1 MNTFRGL
8 GVAMVTPFDADHN
21 VDCSAL
27 RNLTR
32 HLINGGVDYLVVMG
46 TTGESVTLDENEKA
60 LVLETVIDENAG
72 EIPVVLGLGGND
84 TRSISK
90 KLSNLNTPGVSG
102 ILSVSP
108 YYNKPTQAGIIAHYK
123 ALSEASSLPII
134 LYNVPGRT
142 SSNVLPDTTLRI
154 ASDCKN
160 IVAVKEASGNVEQIM
175 RLIKDKPDGF
185 LVISGDDTITLALMA
200 AGADGVIS
208 VVANA
213 FPTEFRNVVH
223 GELSEARRAHY
234 NLFDIINLLFVEG
247 NPAGIKEALK
257 HLNICENHL
266 RLPLINVTDETSAK
280 LKAAIEKAGLLC

>member
-8 GVAMVTPFDADHN
+8 GVAMVTPFDASLH
-21 VDCSAL
+21 VDYSGL

-46 TTGESVTLDENEKA
+46 TTGESVTLDETEKE

-72 EIPVVLGLGGND
+72 QLPIVLGVGGND
-84 TRSISK
+84 TRAIAK
-90 KLSNLNTPGVSG
+90 KLSALNNPGVSG

-142 SSNVLPDTTLRI
+142 SSNVLPDTTLQI

-160 IVAVKEASGNVEQIM
+160 IVAIKEASGSVDQIM

-185 LVISGDDTITLALMA
+185 LVISGDDTITLPLMA

-208 VVANA
+208 VVGNA
-213 FPTEFRNVVH
+213 FPTEFRNVLY
-223 GELSEARRAHY
+223 GELPEARRAHY
-234 NLFDIINLLFVEG
+234 NLFDITNLLFVEG

-266 RLPLINVTDETSAK
+266 RLPLVNVSAETSAK
-280 LKAAIEKAGLLC
+280 LKAAIENAGLMQ